1 MNTRLGIASGT
12 QSAKCEIVRN
22 REGSYMLKIQGRFP
36 PDWAGNL
43 SSGLSK
49 NRFSIV
55 RGTARKVK
63 TSWTAEFEIMPDR
76 FAADPKDIDFLA
88 LAQDGTGS
96 DTTHQIS
103 LDEFI
108 FGDPA
113 SNSGAL
119 YLEIKAIDQTGF
131 LGEFLNRLAF
141 FSLFPE
147 QMEIDTEGGRISD
160 RFWIKGV
167 GGSAPSENA
176 LNNLRS
182 KLASFLKVD
191 SINQCK
197 TDR

>member
-1 MNTRLGIASGT
+1 MNTRSGIASGAH
-12 QSAKCEIVRN
+12 SADCEIVRN
-22 REGSYMLKIQGRFP
+22 REGSYTLKIQGRFP
-36 PDWAGNL
+36 PNWAGNL

-63 TSWTAEFEIMPDR
+63 TSWTAELEITPDR

-88 LAQDGTGS
+88 LAQNGTGS
-96 DTTHQIS
+96 DTTQQIS
-103 LDEFI
+103 LDEFSL
-108 FGDPA
+108 GDPA

-119 YLEIKAIDQTGF
+119 YLEIKALDQTGF

-147 QMEIDTEGGRISD
+147 QMEIDTEGERISD

-167 GGSAPSENA
+167 GGSAPSDNA
-176 LNNLRS
+176 INTLRS
-182 KLASFLKVD
+182 KLDSLLKV
-191 SINQCK
+191 S
-197 TDR
+197 